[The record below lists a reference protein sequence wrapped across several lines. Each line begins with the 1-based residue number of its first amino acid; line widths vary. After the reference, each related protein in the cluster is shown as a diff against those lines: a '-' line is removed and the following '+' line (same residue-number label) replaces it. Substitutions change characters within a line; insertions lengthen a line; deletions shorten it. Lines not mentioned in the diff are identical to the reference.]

1 MLKNISSIKEFKT
14 NTFNK
19 IQAITKQKNRIKNE
33 INIIVNDFDIRQFG
47 LYVNATVLIH
57 SNFPIEIGGVPQ
69 YDFNMPLQ
77 LMYDLHNTEIKIK
90 DEYNRLSK
98 IQLLLDK
105 ALYYK
110 LSKKV
115 NRKRNINKLD
125 DIKKIL

>member
-1 MLKNISSIKEFKT
+1 
-14 NTFNK
+14 
-19 IQAITKQKNRIKNE
+19 
-33 INIIVNDFDIRQFG
+33 
-47 LYVNATVLIH
+47 
-57 SNFPIEIGGVPQ
+57 
-69 YDFNMPLQ
+69 
-77 LMYDLHNTEIKIK
+77 MYDLHNTEIKIK

-98 IQLLLDK
+98 IQLLLHK